1 MARSFI
7 ETWRQVDHRSKFVD
21 HLIFMTSPNDSVY
34 VRRFFS
40 VYSQEEK
47 DKVRGHAF
55 YPSDYLT
62 ALLPEAVAH
71 VYVLRSPH
79 AEAEFSV
86 LDQNEA
92 EKMPGVIK
100 VVTAKDVPRNLS
112 FGGGKKTS
120 QLILAEKKVRFC
132 GEPIGLIVA
141 ESLEQAKAAA
151 QKVQIDWRPL
161 ATYEAKEVERFELSV
176 GKANSSTLEEV
187 KTSFRFPSLHARYL
201 ETESGW
207 VSLENDELT
216 FHIGSLLSESQRLWL
231 SEVLNLPVSALKAQE
246 TYLGGQF
253 GGRQQRELIVF
264 LGLASFLSKRSC
276 CLALEYENQDVGSY
290 GFSGELSLFYHPE
303 TKRMHG
309 IEGEVFI
316 DSGSYE
322 GSAASILKRAM
333 EHASCLYE
341 FEYVHLK
348 AAVMQTPTHPRRQL
362 RGEGITALTWVT
374 EQLVNDAAKAMDVP
388 PLELRQNHARR
399 EERAIFEEV
408 EKLEKPFRLLRID
421 RNRPVWDAK
430 EIEGRGFAFQRY
442 RTSESEFLSNIE
454 VSIELQPSG
463 SFVIRT
469 SNMTLDL
476 HMKTALCEVAAFVLK
491 THPKAFTVEGQMRL
505 AFDEARK
512 RDTYPE
518 FYYMAH
524 AVWHAANELRLKMKT
539 IGAQTLGCRE
549 VGLRDGAIVD
559 LESSRK
565 MGYRELGFTQS
576 KKDLHSSFIL
586 KEIEHPHGCS
596 AGAISRVSFH
606 PLTGELSVESVKVVL
621 DAGPVF
627 YRVGLELEAEA
638 AVAWAMAALFS
649 SQVERDQP
657 IPTPMDGPEAVSLF
671 TIDYPMESID
681 EKAPRFFGARGI
693 SGTLMSVVLASLVG
707 AIQDAKEECL
717 DQIPMSP
724 SFMYP
729 ELRSNLVHMLP
740 FKR

>member
-1 MARSFI
+1 
-7 ETWRQVDHRSKFVD
+7 
-21 HLIFMTSPNDSVY
+21 MTSPNDSVY
-34 VRRFFS
+34 IRRFFS

-55 YPSDYLT
+55 YPSDYLK

-71 VYVLRSPH
+71 VFVLRSPH
-79 AEAEFSV
+79 AEAEFSF
-86 LDQNEA
+86 LDQSEA
-92 EKMPGVIK
+92 EQMPGVIK
-100 VVTAKDVPRNLS
+100 IITAKDVPRNLS
-112 FGGGKKTS
+112 FGGGKKSS
-120 QLILAEKKVRFC
+120 QLILAENKVRFK
-132 GEPIGLIVA
+132 GEPLGLVVA
-141 ESLEQAKAAA
+141 ESFEQAKAAA
-151 QKVQIDWRPL
+151 QWIRIDWKPQPI
-161 ATYEAKEVERFELSV
+161 YEAKEVERFEFKSGEAISNV
-176 GKANSSTLEEV
+176 LEQV
-187 KTSFRFPSLHARYL
+187 TTSFRFPSLHARYL

-207 VSLENDELT
+207 VSLENDELI

-231 SEVLNLPVSALKAQE
+231 SEVLNLPVSSLKAQE

-290 GFSGELSLFYHPE
+290 GFSGELSIFYNPE
-303 TKRMHG
+303 TKKMIG
-309 IEGEVFI
+309 LEGEVLI

-322 GSAASILKRAM
+322 GSASAILKRAL
-333 EHASCLYE
+333 EHAACLYR
-341 FEYVHLK
+341 FESVHLR
-348 AAVMQTPTHPRRQL
+348 AAVIQTPSHPRRQL

-374 EQLVNDAAKAMDVP
+374 EQLVNEIARSLDVS
-388 PLELRQNHARR
+388 PLEFRSAHAQSEDRR
-399 EERAIFEEV
+399 IFEEI
-408 EKLEKPFRLLRID
+408 EKLEKPFRLIKGD

-430 EIEGRGFAFQRY
+430 EIEGRGFAFQKY
-442 RTSESEFLSNIE
+442 RTSSSESLSIIE
-454 VSIELQPSG
+454 VAIELQPSG

-476 HMKTALCEVAAFVLK
+476 HMKTALCEVAALVLK

-524 AVWHAANELRLKMKT
+524 AVWHAADQLRTKMKLV
-539 IGAQTLGCRE
+539 GAQALSCRE
-549 VGLRDGAIVD
+549 VVLKDGAIID
-559 LESSRK
+559 PEGSRK

-576 KKDLHSSFIL
+576 KHDLQSSYIL
-586 KEIEHPHGCS
+586 KEIEHPHGCT
-596 AGAISRVSFH
+596 AGAVSRVSFH
-606 PLTGELSVESVKVVL
+606 PLTGELRVQSVKVVL

-627 YRVGLELEAEA
+627 YRLGLELEAEA

-649 SQVERDQP
+649 SQIERDQP
-657 IPTPMDGPEAVSLF
+657 IPTPMDGPEAISLF

-681 EKAPRFFGARGI
+681 ERAPRFFGARGI

-707 AIQDAKEECL
+707 AIQDAREEFL
-717 DQIPMSP
+717 DRIPMSAN
-724 SFMYP
+724 FMYP